1 MPIDF
6 GKPFIGKNDHFLFD
20 AIVGVGH
27 VTVPVD
33 NLSQLVQQ
41 KAEFST
47 HNPSLVGEAFRTV
60 PTIVV
65 ASSKT
70 ESVLIDGLLLSM
82 PVAEKADTINW
93 DTTSTGACV
102 SDRT

>member
-20 AIVGVGH
+20 AIVDVGH

-65 ASSKT
+65 GPAQKPSWYDRRST
-70 ESVLIDGLLLSM
+70 IINARSGESGYY
-82 PVAEKADTINW
+82 
-93 DTTSTGACV
+93 
-102 SDRT
+102 